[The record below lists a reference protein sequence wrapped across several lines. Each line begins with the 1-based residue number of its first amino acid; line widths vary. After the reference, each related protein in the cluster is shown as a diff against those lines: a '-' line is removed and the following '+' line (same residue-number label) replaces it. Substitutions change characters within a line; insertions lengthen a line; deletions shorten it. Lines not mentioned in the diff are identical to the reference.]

1 MATVGLQARAAR
13 LMRNARSGIALA
25 TLVATF
31 VVLQPAVAAVPSTAS
46 RLAHLRA
53 DIRAAV
59 NAQRHHKRLS
69 HDAYQQ
75 IRELARKLEARLK
88 KGSSPCRTSLSAA
101 QRLAGERGRAARLKA
116 DLRRAQ
122 SGLPK
127 CPAVLLIP
135 SPAAP
140 TDPTDNPPVAVVQA
154 FTSETQTRTVNTTG
168 FAGTETD
175 ESLMTSNP
183 APGDPAECTG
193 STCVVQLEYTAGNG
207 TTDITASNNLPEPD
221 QGPACSYSDTFA
233 MPAISPIDPAQ
244 LKLQYNDD
252 GKLTSAEVLF
262 QYEFGVGSPP
272 AFGNLGSADAIVM
285 FSCIAL
291 AGSSPEITEPVNA
304 ATLSE
309 GKPVNVDISDS
320 GSAVESGY
328 YGDGANLWE
337 GGKLSGELSYS
348 NTTHITFEIK
358 GSR

>member
-1 MATVGLQARAAR
+1 MRTVGLQARAAR
-13 LMRNARSGIALA
+13 LMRNARSGIVLA
-25 TLVATF
+25 TVAATF
-31 VVLQPAVAAVPSTAS
+31 VVLQPAVAAVPSTAL

-53 DIRAAV
+53 DVRAAV

-69 HDAYQQ
+69 HEAYEQ
-75 IRELARKLEARLK
+75 IRELALKLEARLK
-88 KGSSPCRTSLSAA
+88 KGPSACRTSLSAA

-154 FTSETQTRTVNTTG
+154 FTSETKIRTVNTTG

-175 ESLMTSNP
+175 DSLMTSNP
-183 APGDPAECTG
+183 APGDPAECMG
-193 STCVVQLEYTAGNG
+193 STCVVQLEYAAGND
-207 TTDITASNNLPEPD
+207 TTDITASNNLPEPEE
-221 QGPACSYSDTFA
+221 GPACSYSDTFV
-233 MPAISPIDPAQ
+233 MPDIAPVDPAQ

-252 GKLTSAEVLF
+252 GKLTSAELLF
-262 QYEFGVGSPP
+262 QYGFSVGSPP
-272 AFGNLGSADAIVM
+272 AFGNAGSGAIVM

-291 AGSSPEITEPVNA
+291 GGSSPEITEPVNA

-309 GKPVNVDISDS
+309 GKAVNVDISDS

-348 NTTHITFEIK
+348 NTTHITFELRE
-358 GSR
+358 SR